1 MTSQNLFKESS
12 LTQTMPES
20 PAQSYV
26 IEPANPKAGCYLKV
40 NCSIYLEPG
49 VLVTNFV
56 TNTGNIHLKRC
67 IQSLEPIQSMAP
79 QDVDVPVVPD
89 FQSPNQ
95 AKKGPLP
102 KLKIKRGQSG
112 LISEM
117 SQDPSTK
124 SKKND
129 VISVG
134 DVIDLC
140 DDDEVETVSASIE
153 NLSLPEVQRR
163 SLRQHRRPK
172 RFEDYRTGNTPKRK
186 IFKVSICF
194 SVDLANN

>member
-79 QDVDVPVVPD
+79 QDVDVPVVQD

-95 AKKGPLP
+95 ARKGPLP

-186 IFKVSICF
+186 IFKVSI
-194 SVDLANN
+194 DLLLS